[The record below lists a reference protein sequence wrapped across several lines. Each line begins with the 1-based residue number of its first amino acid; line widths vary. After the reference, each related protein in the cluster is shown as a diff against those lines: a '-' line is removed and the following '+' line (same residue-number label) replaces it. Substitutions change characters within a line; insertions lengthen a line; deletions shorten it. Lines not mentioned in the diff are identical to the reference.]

1 MDPVCPSGWFGGIR
15 SFVIGCYIL
24 LRFVS
29 RWLGNRQSTRCAHVE
44 AGQYCIQSLRSHQQ
58 HASTRFHE
66 GQMGRNPE
74 AFRTGSADGAL
85 LGMTRERCTPVPPV
99 HGTATKTHGTVAK
112 THGSPI
118 GQYWNL
124 LKPYVCRTKPSG
136 FQGSFCLE
144 TLSNGRCA
152 VIDRAYSVDS
162 ATVGA
167 VYDRP
172 ICSFE
177 TETSYEGLPS
187 LDRMRE
193 RL

>member
-1 MDPVCPSGWFGGIR
+1 M
-15 SFVIGCYIL
+15 
-24 LRFVS
+24 
-29 RWLGNRQSTRCAHVE
+29 AH
-44 AGQYCIQSLRSHQQ
+44 L
-58 HASTRFHE
+58 
-66 GQMGRNPE
+66 
-74 AFRTGSADGAL
+74 
-85 LGMTRERCTPVPPV
+85 
-99 HGTATKTHGTVAK
+99 
-112 THGSPI
+112 HGSPKMVNGSI
-118 GQYWNL
+118 GLRAAETPRNDCSGL
-124 LKPYVCRTKPSG
+124 PSSKPSVRIRLA
-136 FQGSFCLE
+136 SFCLE

>member
-1 MDPVCPSGWFGGIR
+1 MAGYMWPVQTNSTAFRWIPI
-15 SFVIGCYIL
+15 
-24 LRFVS
+24 VS
-29 RWLGNRQSTRCAHVE
+29 RKAVPKKPG
-44 AGQYCIQSLRSHQQ
+44 AGARIHGFGLEQY
-58 HASTRFHE
+58 
-66 GQMGRNPE
+66 RN
-74 AFRTGSADGAL
+74 L
-85 LGMTRERCTPVPPV
+85 V
-99 HGTATKTHGTVAK
+99 
-112 THGSPI
+112 
-118 GQYWNL
+118 
-124 LKPYVCRTKPSG
+124 KPYVSG
-136 FQGSFCLE
+136 TIAPTPPGFVRIRIASFCLE

>member
-1 MDPVCPSGWFGGIR
+1 M
-15 SFVIGCYIL
+15 
-24 LRFVS
+24 
-29 RWLGNRQSTRCAHVE
+29 AH
-44 AGQYCIQSLRSHQQ
+44 L
-58 HASTRFHE
+58 
-66 GQMGRNPE
+66 
-74 AFRTGSADGAL
+74 
-85 LGMTRERCTPVPPV
+85 
-99 HGTATKTHGTVAK
+99 
-112 THGSPI
+112 HGSPKMVNGSI
-118 GQYWNL
+118 GPRAAETPRNDCSGLPSSKPLKEKAGAKKPGAGARTHGFGLEQYRNL
-124 LKPYVCRTKPSG
+124 VKPYVSG
-136 FQGSFCLE
+136 TIAPTPPGFVRIRIASFCLE